1 MLTARTLRELN
12 GQSCIVLDAPELP
25 SQQIL
30 SSRSFFTVLSDK
42 IIIKQA
48 VIFHINRAHQRLNG
62 QRLLCAAGHMP
73 LYEKIQNPPYKK
85 IFPCGPVEYA
95 VDELLKFSHACLRQ
109 INVLFK
115 ENINI

>member
-12 GQSCIVLDAPELP
+12 GQSCIVLDDPELP

-73 LYEKIQNPPYKK
+73 LYEKSRIRLIKNV
-85 IFPCGPVEYA
+85 F
-95 VDELLKFSHACLRQ
+95 HAAR
-109 INVLFK
+109 
-115 ENINI
+115 